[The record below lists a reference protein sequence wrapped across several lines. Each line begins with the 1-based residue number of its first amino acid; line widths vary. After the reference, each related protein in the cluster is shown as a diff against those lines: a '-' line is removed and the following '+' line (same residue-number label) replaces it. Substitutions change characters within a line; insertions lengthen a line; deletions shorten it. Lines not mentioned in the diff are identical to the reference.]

1 MFRLGMLSGKIYESD
16 TDIDDI
22 HECAIC
28 VNDDKRKDINFLD
41 NLRENN
47 KMNCLRCMIYDHY
60 HYERCQEQKAL
71 DDTIIKNIERD
82 IKRKKSSHG
91 RVKVHAV

>member
-1 MFRLGMLSGKIYESD
+1 MFRLGMLSGKIYESG
-16 TDIDDI
+16 TDINDI
-22 HECAIC
+22 HECAVC
-28 VNDDKRKDINFLD
+28 VNDDKRDDINFLD

-47 KMNCLRCMIYDHY
+47 KMNCFRCMVYDHH
-60 HYERCQEQKAL
+60 HYERCQEQKVL